1 MWPSTKTFNF
11 LKHCSGCLILFIYS
25 KPLSGSPLPKK
36 ERPHFCTCHSRTLCE
51 KSLPVPHTTLTFYSR
66 ADICEFSLS
75 GILPFFSFSTWIS
88 PSGNHPPTHTYS
100 PMCTALIESRV
111 PLSTETIGNSSSLSL
126 TQCSQSGYMA
136 RVLKQGSTLKQ
147 LTTWGR
153 LGSYLGI
160 KVCFCCWHPRTRA
173 EALPSLFHTTSRY
186 KPAILPREAY

>member
-1 MWPSTKTFNF
+1 MAPHCLKRKGHTSVPATQGRCVKSPSQYLIQHLLSTLEQTFVNSLCLASF
-11 LKHCSGCLILFIYS
+11 LFF
-25 KPLSGSPLPKK
+25 PLAPGSPPL
-36 ERPHFCTCHSRTLCE
+36 ETTH
-51 KSLPVPHTTLTFYSR
+51 PHT
-66 ADICEFSLS
+66 
-75 GILPFFSFSTWIS
+75 
-88 PSGNHPPTHTYS
+88 NS